1 MDNQLVHIA
10 ISREVLES
18 LISRGYVHAVDFRCL
33 NAKAKQTVWQLFLTT
48 LKKNAIDTIT
58 V

>member
-18 LISRGYVHAVDFRCL
+18 LISHGYVHAVDFRCL
-33 NAKAKQTVWQLFLTT
+33 NANAKKTVWQLFLTA
-48 LKKNAIDTIT
+48 LKKSPIDA
-58 V
+58 VSF